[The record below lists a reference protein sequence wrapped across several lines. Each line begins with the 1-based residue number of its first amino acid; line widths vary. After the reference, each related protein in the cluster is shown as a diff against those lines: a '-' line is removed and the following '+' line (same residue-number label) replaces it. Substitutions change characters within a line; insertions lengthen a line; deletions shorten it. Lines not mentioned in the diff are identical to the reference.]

1 MNRLSQ
7 RLLAAFDVLGG
18 DSLEA
23 GTLTEHA
30 REHSAGDEQVL
41 AELRRMAGR
50 GLLREQDGRFY
61 RTEDGRLAIV
71 GAREL
76 TLYTRPGC
84 HLCDE
89 AKEKIAPLAERYGAR
104 LREVNIDEDP
114 ALRARH
120 NEEVPVL
127 FLGSRK
133 VAKFKVDPEQL
144 RRQLERAKAK

>member
-50 GLLREQDGRFY
+50 GLLR
-61 RTEDGRLAIV
+61 
-71 GAREL
+71 
-76 TLYTRPGC
+76 
-84 HLCDE
+84 
-89 AKEKIAPLAERYGAR
+89 
-104 LREVNIDEDP
+104 
-114 ALRARH
+114 
-120 NEEVPVL
+120 
-127 FLGSRK
+127 SRMAVFIGPK
-133 VAKFKVDPEQL
+133 TGGW
-144 RRQLERAKAK
+144 RSLERAS